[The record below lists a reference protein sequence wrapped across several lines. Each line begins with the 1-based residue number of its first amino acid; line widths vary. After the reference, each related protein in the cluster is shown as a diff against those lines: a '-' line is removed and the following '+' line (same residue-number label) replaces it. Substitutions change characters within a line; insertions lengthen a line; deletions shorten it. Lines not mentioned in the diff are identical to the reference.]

1 MGLTGMQSNPGPT
14 GVNSNPGSTGA
25 VGLTGVVGISGK
37 GGYTG
42 LGRTGLSGVTGMSS
56 PPRCFLCQI
65 LYIDTYVNIDFINK
79 TDFSSSEFKKLYGVC
94 QVCHRKTRDLLY
106 TVKDME
112 LIKLPLWINHEN
124 IFVRE
129 AVKNRL
135 DGKWK
140 CNSA

>member
-1 MGLTGMQSNPGPT
+1 M
-14 GVNSNPGSTGA
+14 
-25 VGLTGVVGISGK
+25 
-37 GGYTG
+37 
-42 LGRTGLSGVTGMSS
+42 GRTGLSGVTGMSS

-135 DGKWK
+135 DGK
-140 CNSA
+140 